1 MTPLIIQNNK
11 ILLVGNKLAADISCC
26 CGFPTPPIPSL
37 QPALIPTFS
46 STTANSSGF
55 IAQIS
60 NYNST
65 FYWTG
70 TATESGNVSISGT
83 GLVTVTGVA
92 ANTRCK
98 ATIYT
103 SRAGYGTGSAIVT
116 ATTLA

>member
-1 MTPLIIQNNK
+1 MTPLIIKDNK

-37 QPALIPTFS
+37 QPALKPTFS
-46 STTANSSGF
+46 STIANYSGF

-60 NYNST
+60 NYNALYTWNGS
-65 FYWTG
+65 
-70 TATESGNVSISGT
+70 ATESGHVSISDT

-92 ANTRCK
+92 SNTRCK